1 MRKSDPTHNR
11 RNALLA
17 GPALAMIGI
26 FLLLPLGLMA
36 VYSLLKP
43 GSYGGV
49 VWEFSPEA
57 YIRFL
62 FDHDIFD
69 DSLIFTTDYLA
80 IFARSMLQGGIATVL
95 CLLAGFPVAY
105 FVATR
110 PENQKSIWL
119 FLITIP
125 YWVNLLIRT
134 VALLFVLRDDGP
146 VNSLFEWLGIIK
158 GPLPLAY
165 SDFAIGLGLIYSY
178 LPFMI
183 LPIYSALERF
193 DFRLI
198 EAAYDL
204 YAGYRKVLFGV
215 LIPIVKPGIVAG
227 CLLVFIPSVGSFLT
241 PDILGG
247 GKKMMI
253 GNLIAMQFQGSR
265 NWPFGAAV
273 SMILLTVTLVLL
285 LTVARRAGDSLKNA
299 H

>member
-1 MRKSDPTHNR
+1 MSKSDPTHNR

-17 GPALAMIGI
+17 GPALAVIGI

-43 GSYGGV
+43 GAYGGV
-49 VWEFSPEA
+49 VWQFSPEA

-62 FDHDIFD
+62 FDRDIFD
-69 DSLIFTTDYLA
+69 DSLVLTTDYLA
-80 IFARSMLQGGIATVL
+80 IFGRSVLQGAIATVL

-110 PENQKSIWL
+110 PENQKNIWL

-146 VNSLFEWLGIIK
+146 VNSLLEWLGIIK
-158 GPLPLAY
+158 DPLPLAY

-227 CLLVFIPSVGSFLT
+227 CLLVFIPSVGSFLA

-253 GNLIAMQFQGSR
+253 GNLIVMQFQGSR

>member
-1 MRKSDPTHNR
+1 
-11 RNALLA
+11 
-17 GPALAMIGI
+17 
-26 FLLLPLGLMA
+26 
-36 VYSLLKP
+36 
-43 GSYGGV
+43 
-49 VWEFSPEA
+49 
-57 YIRFL
+57 
-62 FDHDIFD
+62 
-69 DSLIFTTDYLA
+69 
-80 IFARSMLQGGIATVL
+80 
-95 CLLAGFPVAY
+95 
-105 FVATR
+105 
-110 PENQKSIWL
+110 
-119 FLITIP
+119 
-125 YWVNLLIRT
+125 VNLLIRT